1 VAWDRR
7 FTHHAFAKESTM
19 PATIVVGTQWG
30 DEGKGK
36 VIDWLAE
43 EADLVARYAGGD
55 NAGHTVTVAGERY
68 ALHLIPS
75 GILYPGKLCLMGGG
89 MVVNP
94 ASLLAEMDGLAAR
107 GVDVSHKRL
116 KLSVGAH
123 LILPY
128 HIALD
133 GAQESSRGKEAIGT
147 TRRGIGPAYTDK
159 SARVGLRA
167 GAMHDPEG
175 FSERVYRAVGDKN
188 TILTEVYGH
197 DPLDAKAIAAEFHD
211 YARRLAP
218 YLADVSLIVG
228 QALDA
233 QKWLLCEGAQG
244 TLLDLDH
251 GTYPFVTSSTPTVG
265 GALTG
270 LGFGPRHVERVVG
283 LVKAYTTRVGAGP
296 FVAELLDETGDR
308 LRGTGA
314 APWDEFGTTTG
325 RPRRCGWLDAV
336 ILRYAT
342 RVNGLTH
349 LALTKLDILT
359 GFEIIKIAVA
369 YDHQGKRLEHLPLD
383 SEVLAACRPIY
394 EELPGWSN
402 EIRGARTLDDL
413 PAAACRYVERIEE
426 LAGVPILLI
435 GVGPGREQTI
445 IR

>member
-1 VAWDRR
+1 
-7 FTHHAFAKESTM
+7 M

-43 EADLVARYAGGD
+43 DADLVARYAGGD
-55 NAGHTVTVAGERY
+55 NAGHTVTVADERY
-68 ALHLIPS
+68 ALHLVPS

-94 ASLLAEMDGLAAR
+94 TSLLREMDDLAER
-107 GVDVSHKRL
+107 GIDVSPARL
-116 KLSVGAH
+116 KLSVNAH
-123 LILPY
+123 LIMPY

-133 GAQESSRGKEAIGT
+133 GALESSRGEEAIGT

-167 GAMHDPEG
+167 GLMSDPEG
-175 FSERVYRAVGDKN
+175 FAETVFQAVEDKN
-188 TILTEVYGH
+188 TTLTRVYGQE
-197 DPLDAKAIAAEFHD
+197 PLDAKAIAAEFHD

-218 YLADVSLIVG
+218 HLADVSLIVN
-228 QALDA
+228 QSLDMN
-233 QKWLLCEGAQG
+233 QSVLCEGAQG

-251 GTYPFVTSSTPTVG
+251 GTYPFVTSSAPTAG

-270 LGFGPRHVERVVG
+270 LGFGPRHVDRVIG
-283 LVKAYTTRVGAGP
+283 LVKAFTTRVGAGP
-296 FVAELLDETGDR
+296 FVTELLGKTGER

-314 APWDEFGTTTG
+314 DPWDEFGTTTG

-336 ILRYAT
+336 LLRYAA

-349 LALTKLDILT
+349 LAVTKLDILT
-359 GFEIIKIAVA
+359 GFETVKIAVA
-369 YDHQGKRLEHLPLD
+369 YDHQGERLEHMPLD
-383 SEVLAACRPIY
+383 RKAMANCQAIY
-394 EELPGWSN
+394 EELPGWS
-402 EIRGARTLDDL
+402 EDIRGARSLDDL
-413 PAAACRYVERIEE
+413 PAAARRYVELVEE
-426 LAGVPILLI
+426 LVGVPILLV
-435 GVGPGREQTI
+435 GVGPGREETI

>member
-1 VAWDRR
+1 
-7 FTHHAFAKESTM
+7 M

-36 VIDWLAE
+36 VIDWLADG
-43 EADLVARYAGGD
+43 ADLVARYAGGD

-75 GILYPGKLCLMGGG
+75 GILYPDKLCLMGGG

-94 ASLLAEMDGLAAR
+94 VSLLAEMDDLAAR
-107 GVDVSHKRL
+107 GINVSPQRL
-116 KLSVGAH
+116 KLSTNAH

-128 HIALD
+128 HLALD
-133 GAQESSRGKEAIGT
+133 GAQESSRGEQAIGT
-147 TRRGIGPAYTDK
+147 TRRGIGPAYSDK

-167 GAMHDPEG
+167 ATMRDPEG
-175 FSERVYRAVGDKN
+175 FSGKVFRAVENKN
-188 TILTEVYGH
+188 GVLTKVYGRA
-197 DPLDAKAIAAEFHD
+197 PLDPKATAAEFHD
-211 YARRLAP
+211 HARRLAP
-218 YLADVSLIVG
+218 YLADVSLIVN
-228 QALDA
+228 QALQA
-233 QKWLLCEGAQG
+233 NKMLLCEGAQG

-251 GTYPFVTSSTPTVG
+251 GTYPFVTSSAPTAG
-265 GALTG
+265 GALIG

-296 FVAELLDETGDR
+296 FVTELLGKTGDR

-314 APWDEFGTTTG
+314 DPWDEFGTTTG

-336 ILRYAT
+336 ILRYAA

-359 GFEIIKIAVA
+359 GFETVKIAVA
-369 YDHQGKRLEHLPLD
+369 YDHHGQRLEQFPLD
-383 SEVLAACRPIY
+383 SDVLSACQPIY
-394 EELPGWSN
+394 EELPGWS
-402 EIRGARTLDDL
+402 EDIRGARSLDDL
-413 PAAACRYVERIEE
+413 TAAARRYVELVEE
-426 LAGVPILLI
+426 LVGVPIMLI
-435 GVGPGREQTI
+435 GVGPGREETI

>member
-1 VAWDRR
+1 
-7 FTHHAFAKESTM
+7 M

-68 ALHLIPS
+68 ALHLVPS

-89 MVVNP
+89 MVVNS
-94 ASLLAEMDGLAAR
+94 ASLLAEMDDLAAR
-107 GVDVSHKRL
+107 GIDVSPERL
-116 KLSVGAH
+116 KLSVSAH

-128 HIALD
+128 HISLD

-147 TRRGIGPAYTDK
+147 TKRGIGPAYTDK

-167 GAMHDPEG
+167 GAMSDPEG
-175 FSERVYRAVGDKN
+175 FSEKVYQATEQKN
-188 TILTEVYGH
+188 TVLTKVYGQ
-197 DPLDAKAIAAEFHD
+197 DPLDPKVVAAEFHD

-218 YLADVSLIVG
+218 YLADVSLIVD
-228 QALDA
+228 QALKA
-233 QKWLLCEGAQG
+233 KQSLLCEGAQG

-251 GTYPFVTSSTPTVG
+251 GTYPYVTSSAPTVG

-270 LGFGPRHVERVVG
+270 LGFGPHHVERVVG

-296 FVAELLDETGDR
+296 FVTELLDETGER

-314 APWDEFGTTTG
+314 DPWDEFGTTTG

-336 ILRYAT
+336 ILRYSA

-349 LALTKLDILT
+349 LALTKLDILS
-359 GFEIIKIAVA
+359 GFETIRIAVA
-369 YDHQGKRLEHLPLD
+369 YDYQGVRLEHLPLD
-383 SEVLAACRPIY
+383 SDVLAACQPIY
-394 EELPGWSN
+394 EELPGWS
-402 EIRGARTLDDL
+402 EDIRGARTLDDL
-413 PAAACRYVERIEE
+413 PAAARRYVELIEG
-426 LAGVPILLI
+426 LVGVPILLI
-435 GVGPGREQTI
+435 GVGPGREETI

>member
-1 VAWDRR
+1 
-7 FTHHAFAKESTM
+7 M

-36 VIDWLAE
+36 VIDWLAK

-55 NAGHTVTVAGERY
+55 NAGHTVTVADERY
-68 ALHLIPS
+68 ALHLVPS

-94 ASLLAEMDGLAAR
+94 TSLLREMDDLAER
-107 GVDVSHKRL
+107 GIDVSPARL
-116 KLSVGAH
+116 KLSVNAH
-123 LILPY
+123 LIMPY

-133 GAQESSRGKEAIGT
+133 GALESSRGEEAIGT

-167 GAMHDPEG
+167 GLMSDPEG
-175 FSERVYRAVGDKN
+175 FAETVFQAVEDKN
-188 TILTEVYGH
+188 TTLTRVYGQE
-197 DPLDAKAIAAEFHD
+197 PLDAKAIAAEFHD

-218 YLADVSLIVG
+218 HLADVSLIVN
-228 QALDA
+228 QSLDTNRS
-233 QKWLLCEGAQG
+233 LLCEGAQG

-251 GTYPFVTSSTPTVG
+251 GTYPFVTSSAPTAG

-270 LGFGPRHVERVVG
+270 LGFGPRHVDRVIG
-283 LVKAYTTRVGAGP
+283 LVKAFTTRVGAGP
-296 FVAELLDETGDR
+296 FVTELLGKTGER

-314 APWDEFGTTTG
+314 DPWDEFGTTTG

-336 ILRYAT
+336 ILRYAA

-349 LALTKLDILT
+349 LAVTKLDILT
-359 GFEIIKIAVA
+359 GFETVKIAVA
-369 YDHQGKRLEHLPLD
+369 YDHQGERLEHMPLD
-383 SEVLAACRPIY
+383 RKAMANCQAIY
-394 EELPGWSN
+394 EELPGWS
-402 EIRGARTLDDL
+402 EDIRGARSLDDL
-413 PAAACRYVERIEE
+413 PAAARRYVELVEE
-426 LAGVPILLI
+426 LVGVPILLV
-435 GVGPGREQTI
+435 GVGPGREETI

>member
-1 VAWDRR
+1 
-7 FTHHAFAKESTM
+7 M
-19 PATIVVGTQWG
+19 PATIIVGTQWG

-43 EADLVARYAGGD
+43 EADIVARYAGGD

-68 ALHLIPS
+68 ALHLVPS

-94 ASLLAEMDGLAAR
+94 VSLLAEMDDLAAR
-107 GVDVSHKRL
+107 GVDVSPERL
-116 KLSVGAH
+116 KLSVAAH

-133 GAQESSRGKEAIGT
+133 GAQEASRGMEAIGT
-147 TRRGIGPAYTDK
+147 TKRGIGPAYTDK

-167 GAMHDPEG
+167 GEMHDPEG
-175 FSERVYRAVGDKN
+175 FSEKVYQAVEEKN
-188 TILTEVYGH
+188 TVLTQIFGQSAL
-197 DPLDAKAIAAEFHD
+197 DPKVIASEFHD

-218 YLADVSLIVG
+218 YLADVSLTVNE
-228 QALDA
+228 ALEDG
-233 QKWLLCEGAQG
+233 KFLLCEGAQG

-251 GTYPFVTSSTPTVG
+251 GTYPFVTSSAPTAG

-270 LGFGPRHVERVVG
+270 LGFGPGYVDRVVG

-296 FVAELLDETGDR
+296 FVTELLDEIGAQ

-314 APWDEFGTTTG
+314 DPWDEFGTTTG

-336 ILRYAT
+336 LVRYAA

-349 LALTKLDILT
+349 LALTKLDILS
-359 GFEIIKIAVA
+359 GFETIKIAVA
-369 YDHQGKRLEHLPLD
+369 YDHRGARLEHLPLD
-383 SEVLAACRPIY
+383 SEALAVCRPIY
-394 EELPGWSN
+394 EELPGWSDD
-402 EIRGARTLDDL
+402 IRGARTLRDL
-413 PAAACRYVERIEE
+413 PVPARRYVERIEE
-426 LAGVPILLI
+426 LVGVPVLVI
-435 GVGPGREQTI
+435 GVGPGREETI
-445 IR
+445 IRQSQ

>member
-1 VAWDRR
+1 
-7 FTHHAFAKESTM
+7 M

-43 EADLVARYAGGD
+43 KTDLVARFGGGD

-68 ALHLIPS
+68 ALHLVPS

-89 MVVNP
+89 MVINP
-94 ASLLAEMDGLAAR
+94 ASLLAEMDHLAAR
-107 GVDVSHKRL
+107 GVDVFPERL
-116 KLSVGAH
+116 KLSVKAH

-133 GAQESSRGKEAIGT
+133 GAQEAGRGRQALGT
-147 TRRGIGPAYTDK
+147 TKRGIGPAYSDK

-175 FSERVYRAVGDKN
+175 FSEKVYQATEDKN
-188 TILTEVYGH
+188 AVLTGVYGQSA
-197 DPLDAKAIAAEFHD
+197 LDAKAVAAQFHD

-218 YLADVSLIVG
+218 YLADVSLLVS
-228 QALDA
+228 QALA
-233 QKWLLCEGAQG
+233 AGQRLLCVGAQG

-251 GTYPFVTSSTPTVG
+251 GTYPFVTSSAPTVG
-265 GALTG
+265 GALLG
-270 LGFGPRHVERVVG
+270 LGFGPHYVDQVVG

-296 FVAELLDETGDR
+296 FVTELLDETGDR

-314 APWDEFGTTTG
+314 EPWDEFGTTTG

-336 ILRYAT
+336 ILRYAA

-349 LALTKLDILT
+349 AALTKLDILGSLET
-359 GFEIIKIAVA
+359 IKIAVA
-369 YDHQGKRLEHLPLD
+369 YDYQGQRLEHLPLD
-383 SEVLAACRPIY
+383 AEVLAACQPIY
-394 EELPGWSN
+394 EELPGWS
-402 EIRGARTLDDL
+402 EDISGARAFGEL
-413 PAAACRYVERIEE
+413 PRAARRYVERVEE
-426 LAGVPILLI
+426 LLGVPILLI
-435 GVGPGREQTI
+435 GVGSGREQTI
-445 IR
+445 AR

>member
-1 VAWDRR
+1 
-7 FTHHAFAKESTM
+7 M

-36 VIDWLAE
+36 VIDWLAK

-55 NAGHTVTVAGERY
+55 NAGHTVTVADERY

-89 MVVNP
+89 LVVNP
-94 ASLLAEMDGLAAR
+94 TSLLREMDDLAER
-107 GVDVSHKRL
+107 GIDVSPARL
-116 KLSVGAH
+116 KLSVNAH
-123 LILPY
+123 LIMPY

-133 GAQESSRGKEAIGT
+133 GALESSRGEEAIGT

-167 GAMHDPEG
+167 GLMSDPEG
-175 FSERVYRAVGDKN
+175 FAETVFQAVEDKN
-188 TILTEVYGH
+188 TTLTRVYGQE
-197 DPLDAKAIAAEFHD
+197 PLDAKAIAAEFHD

-218 YLADVSLIVG
+218 HLADVSLIVN
-228 QALDA
+228 QSLDMN
-233 QKWLLCEGAQG
+233 QSVLCEGAQG

-251 GTYPFVTSSTPTVG
+251 GTYPFVTSSAPTAG

-270 LGFGPRHVERVVG
+270 LGFGPRHVDRVIG
-283 LVKAYTTRVGAGP
+283 LVKAFTTRVGAGP
-296 FVAELLDETGDR
+296 FVTELLGKTGER

-314 APWDEFGTTTG
+314 DPWDEFGTTTG

-336 ILRYAT
+336 ILRYAA

-349 LALTKLDILT
+349 LAVTKLDILT
-359 GFEIIKIAVA
+359 GFETVKIAVA
-369 YDHQGKRLEHLPLD
+369 YDHQGERLEHMPLD
-383 SEVLAACRPIY
+383 RKAMANCQPIY
-394 EELPGWSN
+394 EELPGWS
-402 EIRGARTLDDL
+402 EDIRGARSLDDL
-413 PAAACRYVERIEE
+413 PAAARRYVELVEE
-426 LAGVPILLI
+426 LVGVPSVLV
-435 GVGPGREQTI
+435 GVGPGREETI